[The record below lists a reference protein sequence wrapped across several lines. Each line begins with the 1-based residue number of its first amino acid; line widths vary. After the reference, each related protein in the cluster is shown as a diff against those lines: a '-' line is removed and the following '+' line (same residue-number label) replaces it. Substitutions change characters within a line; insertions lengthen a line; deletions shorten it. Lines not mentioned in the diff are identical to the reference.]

1 MILKEDAK
9 GLIIENADKFHLSNE
24 AKNEIEDKRNYF
36 LSEFSKE
43 KIAKLDKDHY
53 FQGRNIKQG
62 NFSYELE
69 WGSRFLGGIG
79 GGSVYKFGYE
89 QDFEKIKKYLVKIIS
104 VNNSIDQFY
113 TPKGELTQ
121 FSLEIIKDSKDIKG
135 ISRTLVG
142 KVLSIYFPKIFIS
155 IFGQQ
160 DAFLERLYEDYRPE
174 TSGVELYL
182 RNNYLLLDIKNKYSP
197 NLSNYDFNNLLY
209 KSFDI
214 FKTDPILSGEVGYA
228 ELMPQIE
235 ALEVQHYQS
244 LIHRNF
250 KQLFGE
256 ELSYYDLERQNEKHG
271 QFDTQEVGI
280 LDFLAV
286 DKNKDLVVVE
296 LKRNSTDQTLGQIL
310 RYMGWVNEN
319 LCKKGQEVKGII
331 IAESKD
337 NRLDYALTI
346 VPNVVFR
353 KMNLGVKI
361 EEPEK

>member
-9 GLIIENADKFHLSNE
+9 GLIIENADKFHLSDE
-24 AKNEIEDKRNYF
+24 AKKEIESKRNYF
-36 LSEFSKE
+36 LSEFSRE

-53 FQGRNIKQG
+53 FQGRGVKQG

-69 WGSRFLGGIG
+69 WGSGLLGSIG

-89 QDFEKIKKYLVKIIS
+89 QDFDKIKKYLVKIVS
-104 VNNSIDQFY
+104 ADNSMGQFY
-113 TPKGELTQ
+113 TPKGEITQ
-121 FSLEIIKDSKDIKG
+121 FSQEIIKDSEDIKG
-135 ISRTLVG
+135 VRRALVG
-142 KVLSIYFPKIFIS
+142 KVLSIYFPEIFIS
-155 IFGQQ
+155 IFGHQ
-160 DAFLERLYEDYRPE
+160 DTFLAKLYDDYRPE

-182 RNNYLLLDIKNKYSP
+182 RNNYLLLDIKNKYAP
-197 NLSNYDFNNLLY
+197 NLSNDDFGNLLY
-209 KSFDI
+209 KLFNI
-214 FKTDPILSGEVGYA
+214 FKTGTGETEHA
-228 ELMPQIE
+228 EIAPQIE

-250 KQLFGE
+250 KQLFDG

-280 LDFLAV
+280 IDFLAV
-286 DKNKDLVVVE
+286 NKNKDLVVIE

-319 LCKKGQEVKGII
+319 LGKKGQKVKGII

-337 NRLDYALTI
+337 NRLDYALTV
-346 VPNVVFR
+346 VPSVVFR
-353 KMNLGVKI
+353 KMNLGIRI
-361 EEPEK
+361 EESEK

>member
-1 MILKEDAK
+1 MILKENAK
-9 GLIIENADKFHLSNE
+9 GLIIENADKFHLSDE
-24 AKNEIEDKRNYF
+24 DKKEIESKRNYF

-43 KIAKLDKDHY
+43 KIARLDKDHY
-53 FQGRNIKQG
+53 FQGRGIMQG

-69 WGSRFLGGIG
+69 WGSKFLGSIG

-89 QDFEKIKKYLVKIIS
+89 QDFDKIKKYLIKIIS
-104 VNNSIDQFY
+104 ANNSIEQFY
-113 TPKGELTQ
+113 TPTGELTQ
-121 FSLEIIKDSKDIKG
+121 FSQEIIKDSKDIKG
-135 ISRTLVG
+135 VRRALVG
-142 KVLSIYFPKIFIS
+142 KALSIYFPGIFIN
-155 IFGQQ
+155 IFGHQ
-160 DAFLERLYEDYRPE
+160 DAFLAKLYEDYMPE

-182 RNNYLLLDIKNKYSP
+182 RNNYLLLDTKNKYAP
-197 NLSNYDFNNLLY
+197 NLSNDDFGHLLY
-209 KSFDI
+209 KLFDI
-214 FKTDPILSGEVGYA
+214 FETDTIEV
-228 ELMPQIE
+228 ERTEITPQIE

-250 KQLFGE
+250 TQLFGG

-280 LDFLAV
+280 IDFLTV
-286 DKNKDLVVVE
+286 DKNKDLVVIE

-319 LCKKGQEVKGII
+319 LCKNSQKVKGII

-337 NRLDYALTI
+337 NRLDYALTV
-346 VPNVVFR
+346 VPSVVFR

-361 EEPEK
+361 EESEK